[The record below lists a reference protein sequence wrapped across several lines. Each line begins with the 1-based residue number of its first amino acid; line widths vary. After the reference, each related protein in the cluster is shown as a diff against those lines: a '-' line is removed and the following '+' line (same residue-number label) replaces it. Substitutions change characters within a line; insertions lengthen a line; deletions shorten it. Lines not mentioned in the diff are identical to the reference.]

1 VPRALTLVLLSVL
14 VGLTN
19 CNRGHAPVGP
29 KGEIT
34 AAEYEVLASWVD
46 AKFTGKEQVSRGV
59 SKIVIFNTTSGD
71 PHLQWE
77 DNGRPVPW
85 AREAESL
92 RKREP
97 ALQKTT
103 TDAFGNVNVQQ
114 AFLRR
119 SVHCAVN
126 CVVIDSAQLESI
138 FKKGGGDWLAYYK
151 QFPGSPGLLTFS
163 RVGFS
168 TDGAQALFYVS
179 SNCGGLCGGGYYV
192 VMERLNGRWVI
203 EKEINVWVA

>member
-1 VPRALTLVLLSVL
+1 MLVLLSVL
-14 VGLTN
+14 VGLTS
-19 CNRGHAPVGP
+19 CNRGHAPAGP
-29 KGEIT
+29 KGEIST
-34 AAEYEVLASWVD
+34 EEYEVLASWID

-71 PHLQWE
+71 PHLLWE

-85 AREAESL
+85 EREAESL
-92 RKREP
+92 RKQEP

-103 TDAFGNVNVQQ
+103 TDGFGNVNVQQ

-119 SVHCAVN
+119 SVRCALD

-138 FKKGGGDWLAYYK
+138 FKKDGGDWLAYHK

-192 VMERLNGRWVI
+192 VMGRHNGRWAI
-203 EKEINVWVA
+203 EKEINVWVS